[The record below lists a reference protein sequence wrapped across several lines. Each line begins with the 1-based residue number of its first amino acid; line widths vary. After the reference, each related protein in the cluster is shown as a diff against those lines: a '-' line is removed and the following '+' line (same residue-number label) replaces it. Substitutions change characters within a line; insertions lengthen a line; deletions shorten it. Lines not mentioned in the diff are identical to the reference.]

1 MKILMV
7 STEYP
12 PMKGGV
18 AHYSQKLV
26 GSLRNEGLEVS
37 VVCDEHGRG
46 DFTGISPY
54 NRHNSDVVIKAVKE
68 FKPDVVHVQYEQG
81 LYGLHLDPINP
92 KRTGTTI
99 ESFYHD
105 CKLPIVTTFHSAY
118 TFTQWMRLI
127 VPSSGRFGR
136 IGTFLRATYDYWTHL
151 LNYSSFNT
159 LNRGKIGPNRAGI
172 VFSKYLQNLIPGS
185 YLIYHGSEPS
195 VPPPTDKSE
204 VRKKFL
210 LPEDANIALAVGFMT
225 ATKGWDMIKKM
236 RVPNDWKIVIN
247 TSKNHYSKEGVK
259 KKFENDGVIDLNR
272 GFLDDGELSL
282 LSYSADALI
291 LPYKV
296 SSGSGVMFDG
306 FAHGLPFISSD
317 IPFFREFSD
326 IGLGISVRRDPNQF
340 SRALLALE
348 QNLERYKNT
357 VEIFRKKL
365 LWQDIANKH
374 IILYNLIV
382 NNPNSSVLK
391 KNMFSY

>member
-37 VVCDEHGRG
+37 VVCNEHGNG
-46 DFTGISPY
+46 DFRGISPY
-54 NRHNSDVVIKAVKE
+54 NRHNSDLLIKAVKE

-99 ESFYHD
+99 EPFYHV

-118 TFTQWMRLI
+118 SFTQWMRLI

-136 IGTFLRATYDYWTHL
+136 MGTFLRATYDYWTHL
-151 LNYSSFNT
+151 LNYSSFNS

-195 VPPPTDKSE
+195 VPPPTDKNE

-236 RVPNDWKIVIN
+236 SVPNDWKIVIN

-272 GFLDDGELSL
+272 GFLDDRELSL
-282 LSYSADALI
+282 LLYSVDALI

-296 SSGSGVMFDG
+296 SSGSGVMYDG
-306 FAHGLPFISSD
+306 LAHGLPFISSK
-317 IPFFREFSD
+317 IEFFKEFSD
-326 IGLGISVRRDPNQF
+326 MGLGISVDRNASDF
-340 SRALLALE
+340 SRALLELKGDYKKYKDAVLGFSE
-348 QNLERYKNT
+348 NLRWKE
-357 VEIFRKKL
+357 V
-365 LWQDIANKH
+365 ASKH
-374 IILYNLIV
+374 ILLYSSII
-382 NNPNSSVLK
+382 NNPISILQK
-391 KNMFSY
+391 EKLD

>member
-1 MKILMV
+1 
-7 STEYP
+7 
-12 PMKGGV
+12 MKGGV

-37 VVCDEHGRG
+37 VVCNEHGNG

-54 NRHNSDVVIKAVKE
+54 NRHNSDLLIKAAKE

-127 VPSSGRFGR
+127 VPSGGRFGR
-136 IGTFLRATYDYWTHL
+136 IGTYLRTTYDYWTHL
-151 LNYSSFNT
+151 LNYSSYNS
-159 LNRGKIGPNRAGI
+159 LNRGKIGANRAGI
-172 VFSKYLQNLIPGS
+172 VFSKYLQNLVPGS
-185 YLIYHGSEPS
+185 YLIYHGSEPT

-210 LPEDANIALAVGFMT
+210 LPEDTNIALAVGFMT

-236 RVPNDWKIVIN
+236 KVPNDWKIVIN

-259 KKFENDGVIDLNR
+259 KKFDNDGVIDLNR
-272 GFLDDGELSL
+272 GFLDDRDLSL
-282 LSYSADALI
+282 LLYSADVLI

-296 SSGSGVMFDG
+296 SSGSGVMYDG
-306 FAHGLPFISSD
+306 LAHGLPFISSK
-317 IPFFREFSD
+317 IEFFKEFSD
-326 IGLGISVRRDPNQF
+326 MGLGISVDRNPSDF
-340 SRALLALE
+340 SRALVELKGDYKKYKHAVLGFSKNLRWKEVTRRHAL
-348 QNLERYKNT
+348 
-357 VEIFRKKL
+357 
-365 LWQDIANKH
+365 
-374 IILYNLIV
+374 LYNSII
-382 NNPNSSVLK
+382 NNPVSILQNEKLD
-391 KNMFSY
+391 

>member
-18 AHYSQKLV
+18 AHYCQKLV
-26 GSLRNEGLEVS
+26 GSLRNEGLEVA
-37 VVCDEHGRG
+37 VVCNECGNG
-46 DFTGISPY
+46 DFTRISPY
-54 NRHNSDVVIKAVKE
+54 NRHNSDLLIKTVRE

-127 VPSSGRFGR
+127 VPSSGRFDR
-136 IGTFLRATYDYWTHL
+136 IGAFLQATYDYWTHL
-151 LNYSSFNT
+151 LNYSSFNS
-159 LNRGKIGPNRAGI
+159 LNRGKIGPNRGGI

-185 YLIYHGSEPS
+185 YLIYHGSVPS

-204 VRKKFL
+204 VRKRFL

-236 RVPNDWKIVIN
+236 KVPKDWRIVIN
-247 TSKNHYSKEGVK
+247 TSKNDYSKKGVK
-259 KKFENDGVIDLNR
+259 K
-272 GFLDDGELSL
+272 SL
-282 LSYSADALI
+282 
-291 LPYKV
+291 K
-296 SSGSGVMFDG
+296 M
-306 FAHGLPFISSD
+306 
-317 IPFFREFSD
+317 
-326 IGLGISVRRDPNQF
+326 
-340 SRALLALE
+340 
-348 QNLERYKNT
+348 T
-357 VEIFRKKL
+357 V
-365 LWQDIANKH
+365 
-374 IILYNLIV
+374 
-382 NNPNSSVLK
+382 
-391 KNMFSY
+391 

>member
-37 VVCDEHGRG
+37 VVCNEQGNG
-46 DFTGISPY
+46 DFMGISPY
-54 NRHNSDVVIKAVKE
+54 NRHNPDVVIKAVKE

-118 TFTQWMRLI
+118 TFTQWMRLV

-136 IGTFLRATYDYWTHL
+136 IGTFLRAMYDYWTHL

-210 LPEDANIALAVGFMT
+210 LPEDANVALALGFMT

-282 LSYSADALI
+282 LLYSADALI

-306 FAHGLPFISSD
+306 FAHGLPFISSN

-326 IGLGISVRRDPNQF
+326 IGLGISARRDPNQF

-357 VEIFRKKL
+357 VEIFSKKL

-382 NNPNSSVLK
+382 NNPNTSVLK

>member
-1 MKILMV
+1 MEILMV

-37 VVCDEHGRG
+37 VVCNEHGNG

-54 NRHNSDVVIKAVKE
+54 NRHNSDLLIKAVKE

-118 TFTQWMRLI
+118 SFTQWMRLI

-136 IGTFLRATYDYWTHL
+136 MGTFLRATYDYWTHL
-151 LNYSSFNT
+151 LNHSSFNS
-159 LNRGKIGPNRAGI
+159 LNTSKIGPDRAGI

-195 VPPPTDKSE
+195 VPPPTDKNE

-236 RVPNDWKIVIN
+236 SVPNDWKIVIN
-247 TSKNHYSKEGVK
+247 TSKNHYSKEGEVK

-272 GFLDDGELSL
+272 GFLDDRELSL
-282 LSYSADALI
+282 LLYSVDALI

-296 SSGSGVMFDG
+296 SSGSGVMYDG
-306 FAHGLPFISSD
+306 LAHGLPFISSK
-317 IPFFREFSD
+317 IEFFKEFSD
-326 IGLGISVRRDPNQF
+326 MGLGISVDRNASDF
-340 SRALLALE
+340 SRALLELKGD
-348 QNLERYKNT
+348 YKKYKDA
-357 VEIFRKKL
+357 VLGFSRKLRWKEVASNHVLLYSSIINSPISILHKEKL
-365 LWQDIANKH
+365 D
-374 IILYNLIV
+374 
-382 NNPNSSVLK
+382 
-391 KNMFSY
+391 

>member
-1 MKILMV
+1 MV

-37 VVCDEHGRG
+37 VVCNEHGNG

-54 NRHNSDVVIKAVKE
+54 NRHNSDLLIKAVKE

-118 TFTQWMRLI
+118 SFTQWMRLI

-136 IGTFLRATYDYWTHL
+136 MGTFLRATYDYWTHL
-151 LNYSSFNT
+151 LNYSSFNS
-159 LNRGKIGPNRAGI
+159 LNTGKIGPDRAGI

-195 VPPPTDKSE
+195 VPPPTDKNE

-236 RVPNDWKIVIN
+236 SVPNDWKIVIN
-247 TSKNHYSKEGVK
+247 TSKNHYSKEGEVK

-272 GFLDDGELSL
+272 GFLDDRELSL
-282 LSYSADALI
+282 LLYSVDALI

-296 SSGSGVMFDG
+296 SSGSGVMYDG
-306 FAHGLPFISSD
+306 LAHGLPFISSK
-317 IPFFREFSD
+317 IEFFKEFSD
-326 IGLGISVRRDPNQF
+326 MGLGISVDRNASDF
-340 SRALLALE
+340 SRALLELKGD
-348 QNLERYKNT
+348 YKKYKDG
-357 VEIFRKKL
+357 VLGFSRKLRWKEVASNHVLLYSSIINSPISILHKEKL
-365 LWQDIANKH
+365 D
-374 IILYNLIV
+374 
-382 NNPNSSVLK
+382 
-391 KNMFSY
+391 

>member
-26 GSLRNEGLEVS
+26 ASLRNEGLEVS
-37 VVCDEHGRG
+37 VVCNEHGNG

-54 NRHNSDVVIKAVKE
+54 NRHNSDLLIKAVKE

-118 TFTQWMRLI
+118 SFTQWMRLI

-136 IGTFLRATYDYWTHL
+136 MGTFLRATYDYWTHL
-151 LNYSSFNT
+151 LNYSSFNS

-195 VPPPTDKSE
+195 VPPPTDENE

-236 RVPNDWKIVIN
+236 SVPNDWKIVIN

-272 GFLDDGELSL
+272 GFLDDRELSL
-282 LSYSADALI
+282 LLYSVDALI

-296 SSGSGVMFDG
+296 SSGSGVMYDG
-306 FAHGLPFISSD
+306 LAHGLPFISSK
-317 IPFFREFSD
+317 IEFFKEFSD
-326 IGLGISVRRDPNQF
+326 MGLGISVDRNASDF
-340 SRALLALE
+340 SRALLELKGDYKKYKDAVLGFSE
-348 QNLERYKNT
+348 NLRWKEVT
-357 VEIFRKKL
+357 S
-365 LWQDIANKH
+365 KH
-374 IILYNLIV
+374 ILLYSSII
-382 NNPNSSVLK
+382 NNPISISQKEKLD
-391 KNMFSY
+391 

>member
-37 VVCDEHGRG
+37 VVCNEHGNG
-46 DFTGISPY
+46 DFMGISPY

-68 FKPDVVHVQYEQG
+68 CKPDVVHVQYEQG

-127 VPSSGRFGR
+127 VPSGGKFGR
-136 IGTFLRATYDYWTHL
+136 IGTFLRTTYDYWTHL
-151 LNYSSFNT
+151 LNYSSYNS

-195 VPPPTDKSE
+195 VSPPKDKSK

-236 RVPNDWKIVIN
+236 KVPNDWKIVIN
-247 TSKNHYSKEGVK
+247 TSKNHYSNEGVK

-272 GFLDDGELSL
+272 GFLADEEQSL
-282 LSYSADALI
+282 LLYSADVLI

-296 SSGSGVMFDG
+296 SSGSGVMYDG
-306 FAHGLPFISSD
+306 LAHGLPFISSK
-317 IPFFREFSD
+317 IEFFKEFSD
-326 IGLGISVRRDPNQF
+326 MGLGISVDRNPSDF
-340 SRALLALE
+340 SRALLELKGDYKKYKDAVLGFSK
-348 QNLERYKNT
+348 NLRWKEVT
-357 VEIFRKKL
+357 RKHTL
-365 LWQDIANKH
+365 LYSS
-374 IILYNLIV
+374 II
-382 NNPNSSVLK
+382 NNPISILQK
-391 KNMFSY
+391 EKLD

>member
-37 VVCDEHGRG
+37 VVCNEHGNG

-54 NRHNSDVVIKAVKE
+54 NHHNSDIVIKAVKE

-105 CKLPIVTTFHSAY
+105 CMLPIVTTFHSAY

-136 IGTFLRATYDYWTHL
+136 IGTFLRAMYDYWTHL

-210 LPEDANIALAVGFMT
+210 LPEDANVALALGFMT

-282 LSYSADALI
+282 LLYSADALI

-357 VEIFRKKL
+357 VEIFSKKL

>member
-37 VVCDEHGRG
+37 VVCNEQGNG
-46 DFTGISPY
+46 DFMGISPY
-54 NRHNSDVVIKAVKE
+54 NRHNPDVVIKAVKE

-81 LYGLHLDPINP
+81 LDGLHLDPINP

-118 TFTQWMRLI
+118 TFTQWMRLV

-136 IGTFLRATYDYWTHL
+136 IGTFLRAMYDYWTHL

-210 LPEDANIALAVGFMT
+210 LPEDANVALALGFMT

-282 LSYSADALI
+282 LLYSADALI
-291 LPYKV
+291 LPYRV

-306 FAHGLPFISSD
+306 FAHGLPFISSN

-326 IGLGISVRRDPNQF
+326 IGLGISARRDPNQF

-357 VEIFRKKL
+357 VEIFSKKL

>member
-1 MKILMV
+1 MV

-37 VVCDEHGRG
+37 VVCNEHGNG

-54 NRHNSDVVIKAVKE
+54 NRHNSDLLIKAVKE

-118 TFTQWMRLI
+118 SFTQWMRLI

-136 IGTFLRATYDYWTHL
+136 MGTFLRATYDYWTHL
-151 LNYSSFNT
+151 LNYSSFNS
-159 LNRGKIGPNRAGI
+159 LNTGKIGPDRAGI

-195 VPPPTDKSE
+195 VPPPTDKNE

-236 RVPNDWKIVIN
+236 SVPNDWKIVIN
-247 TSKNHYSKEGVK
+247 TSKNHYSKEGEVK

-272 GFLDDGELSL
+272 GFLDDRELSL
-282 LSYSADALI
+282 LLYSVDALI

-296 SSGSGVMFDG
+296 SSGSGVMYDG
-306 FAHGLPFISSD
+306 LAHGLPFISSK
-317 IPFFREFSD
+317 IEFFKEFSD
-326 IGLGISVRRDPNQF
+326 MGLGISVDRNASDF
-340 SRALLALE
+340 SRALLELKGD
-348 QNLERYKNT
+348 YKKYKDG
-357 VEIFRKKL
+357 VLGFSRKLRWKEVASNHVLLYSSIINSPISILSKEKL
-365 LWQDIANKH
+365 D
-374 IILYNLIV
+374 
-382 NNPNSSVLK
+382 
-391 KNMFSY
+391 